1 MCLISICPKGTE
13 KNTKEVH
20 DFIGNGFISNTD
32 GSGFMYKKDGTNK
45 INVVKGF
52 FDSQEMIDYISKLNL
67 EVNDELVIHH
77 RNGTS
82 GLVSAE
88 NCHPFVI
95 SKDNNT
101 ITDTC
106 IETDNPCIVHNGMI
120 YGITN
125 QMFLNSQFSD
135 TFAFVKYIMAAD
147 GVMEMYNNSFSTFEL
162 LTDSFLGSDKLCL
175 LHPDRDLTTVG
186 NYLTDNGY
194 LHSNSG
200 YKFNYYD
207 RGGFAHARGN
217 FMDAGKVKKS
227 KKSLLP
233 AHKAENKCIVKKL
246 DSKNVKINSYNCT
259 HFFFCKKE
267 EYETWSFNKASEPLF
282 TFEMRS
288 YDNLSYLQVLYNV
301 KGNIIGRAVS
311 IDSIENNYYYIP
323 KNDKQL
329 KTYSDYLYLIKN
341 YPEYSKSAIKTL
353 QKIISNSS
361 KKSLD
366 PAEINLEDVY
376 FSKAET
382 RFSLEALTMY
392 KEYLEDKK
400 VLKLQFN

>member
-162 LTDSFLGSDKLCL
+162 Q
-175 LHPDRDLTTVG
+175 
-186 NYLTDNGY
+186 Y
-194 LHSNSG
+194 
-200 YKFNYYD
+200 
-207 RGGFAHARGN
+207 
-217 FMDAGKVKKS
+217 
-227 KKSLLP
+227 
-233 AHKAENKCIVKKL
+233 
-246 DSKNVKINSYNCT
+246 
-259 HFFFCKKE
+259 
-267 EYETWSFNKASEPLF
+267 
-282 TFEMRS
+282 
-288 YDNLSYLQVLYNV
+288 
-301 KGNIIGRAVS
+301 
-311 IDSIENNYYYIP
+311 
-323 KNDKQL
+323 
-329 KTYSDYLYLIKN
+329 
-341 YPEYSKSAIKTL
+341 
-353 QKIISNSS
+353 
-361 KKSLD
+361 
-366 PAEINLEDVY
+366 
-376 FSKAET
+376 
-382 RFSLEALTMY
+382 
-392 KEYLEDKK
+392 
-400 VLKLQFN
+400 